1 MSSPLVVETSGH
13 DQVDFQR
20 TSSHFGNEL
29 LKEADSS
36 DLNGKLFLT
45 SCFKIKLALNYAF
58 DLFFQ
63 KRILK
68 NFGN

>member
-36 DLNGKLFLT
+36 DLNGKLF
-45 SCFKIKLALNYAF
+45 
-58 DLFFQ
+58 
-63 KRILK
+63 
-68 NFGN
+68 

>member
-36 DLNGKLFLT
+36 DLNGKLFL
-45 SCFKIKLALNYAF
+45 FLALKLKLALNYAF
-58 DLFFQ
+58 ETFFKKDL
-63 KRILK
+63 LK
-68 NFGN
+68 FGN